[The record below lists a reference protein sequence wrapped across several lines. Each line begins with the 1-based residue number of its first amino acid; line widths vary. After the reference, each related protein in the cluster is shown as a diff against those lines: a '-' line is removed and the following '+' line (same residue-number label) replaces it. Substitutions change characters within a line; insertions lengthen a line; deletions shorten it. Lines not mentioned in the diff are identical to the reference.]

1 MFGKSS
7 HKFEINYIFKND
19 PRHHI
24 IESDEE
30 GMSQGSAA
38 RHLLELHNGD
48 AENSLVMHD
57 ADAGEAKILEQ
68 AEVIGITDIRVTK
81 LVHDNEP
88 GTTPGHYQQ
97 P

>member
-1 MFGKSS
+1 MFAKSS
-7 HKFEINYIFKND
+7 HKFEINYIFQND

-30 GMSQGSAA
+30 SMTQGRAA

-48 AENSLVMHD
+48 AENSLVMPEAN
-57 ADAGEAKILEQ
+57 ADEAKILEQ
-68 AEVIGITDIRVTK
+68 AEVIGITDIRVSK
-81 LVHDNEP
+81 LTREHEA